1 MRVAFLYMSLFRSFL
16 RLLPVVVCLAHA
28 TALNGEILTRVADI
42 RALSR
47 EAATH
52 AVPVKIR
59 GVIGWRRLGPE
70 SGFVID
76 DGTAGIYVDSHV
88 AIQRGFWKGPEPQTQ
103 DWNPGTLVELEGVTD
118 PGGYAPVILPFT
130 MTGVGTAPLPPA
142 HRYATARLLSGND
155 DSQRVEVDGVVQALS
170 GPDHAGL
177 STLVMIVDGHPCR
190 VRFERGDELKAES
203 LIDAEIRVR
212 GFLAPMFNVRGEVTG
227 LKIHSMG
234 REDIDVMLPPP
245 ADPFAG
251 PRVSVDRLSPF
262 SPTRVP
268 FHRQVTQGTVT
279 FVQPGEFFF
288 LQQGGTGVR
297 VRSGDPVHIDEK
309 VEAAGFVEM
318 THTLA
323 SLGNATVRSL
333 GEGNPPVAERVTI
346 NQIIPSKSGGAR
358 YITST
363 DYCGRLVQLEGRLIR
378 IGRNEAGHPVLLW
391 LDSGGRVFS
400 AIPPPTDPNA
410 LAWEEG
416 SELALTGVC
425 EIDLLEGPPGE
436 NWVTTNGLH
445 LWLRSSADVVVLR
458 SPPWWTA
465 ARLRLTLLWAGVA
478 IVLGLVWISLLRWLL
493 RRRTERLEET
503 MQRHRDAELEY
514 ASAQRER
521 LRLAVDLHDGIKQHI
536 AVASLR
542 VEAASGHLPS
552 SPETAARHLDSA
564 HAALHRT
571 QTELEECLWGLHA
584 VAGGPPDFV
593 DLLRHVTFSSENWPA
608 DTVVIRSHGTP
619 RHLARDVAGSLLLL
633 FQEACGNA
641 FRHGNARLVSVT
653 VHYGADALELR
664 ISDDGAGFDPLHCRG
679 PEVGHFGI
687 TGMKKRMHWLNGSLQ
702 ITSRENGGTEVLAR
716 LPWPANPA
724 APT

>member
-1 MRVAFLYMSLFRSFL
+1 MPLFRPFH
-16 RLLPVVVCLAHA
+16 RLLLVVLTCFAHA
-28 TALNGEILTRVADI
+28 AALHGEPLTRVTEI

-47 EAATH
+47 EEAAGRL
-52 AVPVKIR
+52 PVKIR

-76 DGTAGIYVDSHV
+76 DGSAGIYVDSNV
-88 AIQRGFWKGPEPQTQ
+88 AIQRGLWNGPAPETQ

-118 PGGYAPVILPFT
+118 PGGYAPVILPST
-130 MTGVGTAPLPPA
+130 MNAVGMAPLPPA
-142 HRYATARLLSGND
+142 HRYPVARLLSGND
-155 DSQRVEVDGVVQALS
+155 DSQRVEIEGVVQAIS
-170 GPDHAGL
+170 GPDRDGL
-177 STLVMIVDGHPCR
+177 STLVMIADGHPCR
-190 VRFERGDELKAES
+190 VRFERGAELQAGA
-203 LIDAEIRVR
+203 LVDAEVRVR
-212 GFLAPMFNVRGEVTG
+212 GFLAPTFNVRGEVTG

-234 REDIDVMLPPP
+234 REDIDVVLPPP
-245 ADPFAG
+245 ADPFGG

-262 SPTRVP
+262 STTRVP

-279 FVQPGEFFF
+279 FVKSGEFFF
-288 LQQGGTGVR
+288 LQQGGSGVR
-297 VRSGDPVHIDEK
+297 VRSGDPVHVGEK

-318 THTLA
+318 TRTLA

-333 GEGNPPVAERVTI
+333 GQGDVTAPERVTI

-358 YITST
+358 YMTTT
-363 DYCGRLVQLEGRLIR
+363 DYCGRLVRLEGRLIR
-378 IGRNEAGHPVLLW
+378 IGRNEAGHPALLW
-391 LDSGGRVFS
+391 LESGGRVFS
-400 AIPPPTDPNA
+400 AIPPVTDPNA
-410 LAWEEG
+410 VAWEEG

-436 NWVTTNGLH
+436 NWVTTSGFH
-445 LWLRSSADVVVLR
+445 LWLRRSADVVVLR
-458 SPPWWTA
+458 SPPWWTT

-478 IVLGLVWISLLRWLL
+478 IALGLVWISLLRWLL

-564 HAALHRT
+564 HAALYRT

-593 DLLRHVTFSSENWPA
+593 DLLRHVTSSSDSWPEGA
-608 DTVVIRSHGTP
+608 VIIRSHGTP

-641 FRHGNARLVSVT
+641 LRHGNARRISVT
-653 VHYGADALELR
+653 VDYGADALDLR
-664 ISDDGAGFDPLHCRG
+664 IADDGSGFDPLRCRG
-679 PEVGHFGI
+679 PEAGHFGI
-687 TGMKKRMHWLNGSLQ
+687 TGMKKRMHWLHGSLQ
-702 ITSRENGGTEVLAR
+702 ITSRENGGAEVLAR

-724 APT
+724 AST